1 MGNDGVLFCIYS
13 ENANY
18 KELKTPNDLE
28 MITQLFD
35 KLQNNCLLGFL
46 QIYFGVAGNA
56 LAE

>member
-1 MGNDGVLFCIYS
+1 MMGVLFCIYS

-18 KELKTPNDLE
+18 TELKTPNDLE